1 MVLPIVAQPGLVV
14 GYAGFD
20 ANETRDRAEML
31 PWTISRRL
39 RRA

>member
-1 MVLPIVAQPGLVV
+1 MVLLIVAQPGLVV

-20 ANETRDRAEML
+20 ADEIRNRAEML
-31 PWTISRRL
+31 ARTLSRRL